1 MPSIIDYADFK
12 KIYIVLMRVICIC
25 SLILMIGC
33 NMFGFLENIFP
44 KISVYSSDGTSTYRI
59 ATLFFSNVY
68 LDIPSW
74 TSRNFGPFWEP
85 GAYATYICVFQF
97 IILFTMTKYRGKMF
111 DLILSIITLV
121 STASLGGI
129 SSSIVLVIIYLIYS
143 KRETDGWLI
152 VSIQGIAKECFVH
165 YLSGVDYKYIKK
177 QCLTDILRGKS
188 IYLDAINMET
198 RGILEDQTFELA
210 VNCIGRTDFDRRYV
224 QLVNPSI
231 NYYSCNET
239 LRNCFYDGSWNL
251 DKCVKHSIIMSQ
263 GGYPLKG
270 LHNVL
275 KALPIIKKRYPDVVL
290 YLAGGIVIQD
300 EKSMSILKRMVANH
314 AYSQFLNE
322 LVKKGGLENSI
333 VQLGSLSA
341 EKMKEAYLKAN
352 VYLLA
357 SSIENSPNSL
367 GEAML
372 LGVPAVVSNVGGVR
386 SMCDDN
392 IEVLMYQ
399 HDDYYMLASRII
411 ELFQDEELQLNLS
424 KKSKIR
430 AINSHDSD
438 KNYCKLTEI
447 YSKLCEKDISL
458 KEQKKVMKG
467 RT

>member
-1 MPSIIDYADFK
+1 MN
-12 KIYIVLMRVICIC
+12 
-25 SLILMIGC
+25 ILWLS
-33 NMFGFLENIFP
+33 NYPLP
-44 KISVYSSDGTSTYRI
+44 KISEAMNEKSIVNEGWKITIAEQLSSAHELTIAFPYSKIARTLKGEVERIKYIAFPCEKSLSRRMKHISEECMEIRNILKEKSYDIIHIWGTEFPHSY
-59 ATLFFSNVY
+59 ATLK
-68 LDIPSW
+68 
-74 TSRNFGPFWEP
+74 
-85 GAYATYICVFQF
+85 ATH
-97 IILFTMTKYRGKMF
+97 
-111 DLILSIITLV
+111 DLEIE
-121 STASLGGI
+121 
-129 SSSIVLVIIYLIYS
+129 S
-143 KRETDGWLI
+143 KAI